1 MDTDEGARAL
11 VETAP
16 EVLLGAAPPVLFDE
30 WQVAPKLWNLV
41 RRAVDDLGGAPA
53 RFILTGS
60 ATPKDDA
67 RRHTGA
73 GRYSMLR
80 LRPMSLFELGVSSGE
95 VSLRRLFDGDFTPG
109 LDPGVT
115 VPALMDCIVTGGWPA
130 LLDAPVR
137 EAQRWLGDYLRTI
150 VEVDMP
156 SLGVRR
162 DPGVL
167 RRLLASLGRGTGTDV
182 STQAIATDIAGANR
196 SIHRDT
202 VAGYLDILDRLMLT
216 EDVPAWAPHMRSTTP
231 LRKSPTRFMTDPSLG
246 VAALGVGRDQLLRAL
261 SAAGFQFE
269 GLVVRDL
276 RVYAQPIEGRLS
288 HWRDN
293 NQHEVDI
300 VITLDDGRW
309 GAIEVKMNPE
319 LVEAAARSLLRF
331 KDKID
336 TAKAGEPSFL
346 GVVTTRAA
354 ALRRADGVYV
364 LPFAAMGP

>member
-1 MDTDEGARAL
+1 
-11 VETAP
+11 
-16 EVLLGAAPPVLFDE
+16 
-30 WQVAPKLWNLV
+30 
-41 RRAVDDLGGAPA
+41 
-53 RFILTGS
+53 
-60 ATPKDDA
+60 
-67 RRHTGA
+67 
-73 GRYSMLR
+73 
-80 LRPMSLFELGVSSGE
+80 
-95 VSLRRLFDGDFTPG
+95 
-109 LDPGVT
+109 
-115 VPALMDCIVTGGWPA
+115 
-130 LLDAPVR
+130 
-137 EAQRWLGDYLRTI
+137 
-150 VEVDMP
+150 
-156 SLGVRR
+156 
-162 DPGVL
+162 
-167 RRLLASLGRGTGTDV
+167 V